1 MRTLTGFS
9 KHAITL
15 LLVLCAGFH
24 LYTAAFGIFTTL
36 LQRSIHLLLLVPLCF
51 LFYPALSTSPQD
63 RPSLF
68 DWAWALFAA
77 FGELFIIID
86 HARIYSRMEHLTPLI
101 NTELIFGSIA
111 IIVIIEATRRC
122 VSRIL
127 AIITTVSLLYMV
139 IGHWSL
145 FGYFQHPQIPF
156 QRVIEQL
163 YLLGEQGIH
172 GVVVGVSSTYVF
184 LFVLFGAFLIHTDV
198 GTYIMDLAS
207 SLFGRSKGGPAKVA
221 VASSCLFGSI
231 SGSGPA
237 NVYATGSFTIPMMKK
252 MGYKAHFA
260 AAVESAAS
268 TGGQYMPPVMG
279 AVGFIIAEVT
289 ATPYYEVCRQ
299 AALSAILYYFA
310 IICMVQFEANK
321 LGLKGIP
328 KENIKNWR
336 HLIKKVYLI
345 SPILL
350 ILGMV
355 VLKYTPFMAA
365 LAGICLSFVLSFVS
379 KETRLTPLR
388 LIKVLAEGSQ
398 NAIMIAVAC
407 SSVGIVAASVI
418 YTGVGLQLTS
428 MVMTIAS
435 QSIYLAPLLTM
446 VICILLGMGV
456 PCVPAYVV
464 TSVIT
469 LPIMTRLGFS
479 GLGPHLF
486 ILYYAVIA
494 SVTPPVAVSECL
506 CRASIANSNPMTTA
520 FAAARI
526 AFVGFVI
533 PFLFL
538 FNNALLLLGDW
549 KEIFISTALASII
562 VILGS
567 MAMVGYCRNR
577 LSTMTRC
584 LCLVACIACA
594 YLIVT

>member
-1 MRTLTGFS
+1 MRNITGPSRYTITFLLT
-9 KHAITL
+9 
-15 LLVLCAGFH
+15 VCACFH

-36 LQRSIHLLLLVPLCF
+36 IQRSVHLVFLIPLCF
-51 LFYPALSTSPQD
+51 LFYPALSNSPKD

-68 DWAWALFAA
+68 DWGWAGLATM
-77 FGELFIIID
+77 GELFIIVD
-86 HARIYSRMEHLTPLI
+86 HARIYSRMEHLTQLL

-111 IIVIIEATRRC
+111 VIVIIEATRRC

-127 AIITTVSLLYMV
+127 AGITTVSLIYML
-139 IGHWSL
+139 IGHL
-145 FGYFQHPQIPF
+145 PVFGYFQHPQIQF
-156 QRVIEQL
+156 QRVVEQL

-237 NVYATGSFTIPMMKK
+237 NVYATGSFTIPMMKQ
-252 MGYKAHFA
+252 MGYKPHFA

-289 ATPYYEVCRQ
+289 GTPYYEVCRQ
-299 AALSAILYYFA
+299 AAFSAIMYYFA
-310 IICMVQFEANK
+310 ILCMVQFEANK
-321 LGLKGIP
+321 LGLQGIP
-328 KENIKNWR
+328 KEKIKNWP
-336 HLIKKVYLI
+336 HLVRNFYLI

-350 ILGMV
+350 ILGMII
-355 VLKYTPFMAA
+355 LKYTPFMAA
-365 LAGICLSFVLSFVS
+365 LAGICLSFILSFAS
-379 KETRLTPLR
+379 KETRLTPLK

-407 SSVGIVAASVI
+407 ASVGIVAASII

-428 MVMTIAS
+428 MVMGIAEH
-435 QSIYLAPLLTM
+435 SIYLAPLLTM
-446 VICILLGMGV
+446 IICMALGMGV

-469 LPIMTRLGFS
+469 LPIMTKLGFT

-494 SVTPPVAVSECL
+494 SVTPPVAVSAYAA
-506 CRASIANSNPMTTA
+506 ASIAGSNPMTTA
-520 FAAARI
+520 FTASRI
-526 AFVGFVI
+526 AFVGFLI

-538 FNNALLLLGDW
+538 FNKSLLLLGNLSG
-549 KEIFISTALASII
+549 ILIHGALTIAV

-567 MAMVGYCRNR
+567 MAMIGYCRSR
-577 LSTMTRC
+577 LNTGMRAVC
-584 LCLVACIACA
+584 LAGCLLCA

>member
-1 MRTLTGFS
+1 MRNITGLS

-15 LLVLCAGFH
+15 LLVICAGFH
-24 LYTAAFGIFTTL
+24 LYTAAFGVFTTL
-36 LQRSIHLLLLVPLCF
+36 LQRSFHLLFLVPLCF
-51 LFYPALSTSPQD
+51 LFYPAFSNSPQE
-63 RPSLF
+63 RPSFF
-68 DWAWALFAA
+68 DWLWAGLAVAA
-77 FGELFIIID
+77 ELFVVIE
-86 HARIYSRMEHLTPLI
+86 HERIYLRMEHLTPLL
-101 NTELIFGSIA
+101 NTELIFGSIG
-111 IIVIIEATRRC
+111 IIIIIEATRRS
-122 VSRIL
+122 VSRVL
-127 AIITTVSLLYMV
+127 AIITTVSLLYML
-139 IGHWSL
+139 IGHWSI
-145 FGYFQHPQIPF
+145 FGYFQHPEIPF

-163 YLLGEQGIH
+163 YLLGEQGVH

-184 LFVLFGAFLIHTDV
+184 LFVLFGAFLIYTDV

-207 SLFGRSKGGPAKVA
+207 TLFGRSKGGPAKVA

-252 MGYKAHFA
+252 MGYRSHFA

-299 AALSAILYYFA
+299 AILSALLYYFA
-310 IICMVQFEANK
+310 ILCMVHFEANR

-328 KENIKNWR
+328 KEDLRGWR
-336 HLIKKVYLI
+336 YLCRNFYLI

-350 ILGMV
+350 ILFMII
-355 VLKYTPFMAA
+355 LKYTPFLAA
-365 LAGICLSFVLSFVS
+365 LTGIILSFLLSFVS
-379 KETRLTPLR
+379 KETRLTPKR

-428 MVMTIAS
+428 LVMTIAQ

-446 VICILLGMGV
+446 IICIALGMGV

-469 LPIMTRLGFS
+469 LPIMTKLGFT

-494 SVTPPVAVSECL
+494 SVTPPVAVSAYAA
-506 CRASIANSNPMTTA
+506 ASIAGSNPMSTA
-520 FAAARI
+520 FTAARI

-533 PFLFL
+533 PFLLL
-538 FNNALLLLGDW
+538 FNESLLLLGDL
-549 KEIFISTALASII
+549 KGIILNTTLAC
-562 VILGS
+562 VVVVLGS
-567 MAMVGYCRNR
+567 MGMIGYFRSKLSPAMRG
-577 LSTMTRC
+577 
-584 LCLVACIACA
+584 LCLACCLACV

>member
-1 MRTLTGFS
+1 MRDITGFS
-9 KHAITL
+9 KHAITIL
-15 LLVLCAGFH
+15 LTVCAGFH
-24 LYTAAFGIFTTL
+24 LYTAAFGVFTTL
-36 LQRSIHLLLLVPLCF
+36 LQRSVHLVLLVPLCF
-51 LFYPALSTSPQD
+51 LYYPAFSSSPQD
-63 RPSLF
+63 RPSVF
-68 DWAWALFAA
+68 DWIWAGLAA
-77 FGELFIIID
+77 AAELFVIID
-86 HARIYSRMEHLTPLI
+86 HGRIYTRMEHLTPLLDA
-101 NTELIFGSIA
+101 ELVFGSIA
-111 IIVIIEATRRC
+111 IVIIIEAARRC

-127 AIITTVSLLYMV
+127 ALITTISLIYMV
-139 IGHWSL
+139 IGHWPV
-145 FGYFQHPQIPF
+145 FGYFQHPEIPF

-163 YLLGEQGIH
+163 YLLGEQGVH

-184 LFVLFGAFLIHTDV
+184 LFVLFGAFLIYTDV

-207 SLFGRSKGGPAKVA
+207 RLFGRSKGGPAKVA

-237 NVYATGSFTIPMMKK
+237 NVYATGSFTIPMMRK
-252 MGYKAHFA
+252 MGYRGHFA

-289 ATPYYEVCRQ
+289 GTPYYEVCRQ
-299 AALSAILYYFA
+299 AVLSALLYYFA
-310 IICMVQFEANK
+310 ILCMVQFEANK

-328 KENIKNWR
+328 REELKTWQYLCRNF
-336 HLIKKVYLI
+336 YLI

-350 ILGMV
+350 ILGMIIM
-355 VLKYTPFMAA
+355 KYTPFMAA
-365 LAGICLSFVLSFVS
+365 LTGICLSFLLSFVS

-388 LIKVLAEGSQ
+388 LINVLAEGSR

-428 MVMTIAS
+428 MVMAVA
-435 QSIYLAPLLTM
+435 QHSIYLAPLLTM
-446 VICILLGMGV
+446 VICIALGMGV

-464 TSVIT
+464 TGVIT
-469 LPIMTRLGFS
+469 LPIMAKLGFT

-494 SVTPPVAVSECL
+494 SVTPPVAVSAYAA
-506 CRASIANSNPMTTA
+506 ASIAGSNPMTTA
-520 FAAARI
+520 FTAARI

-538 FNNALLLLGDW
+538 FNDSLLLLGDL
-549 KEIFISTALASII
+549 KGILIATTLACI
-562 VILGS
+562 VVVLGS
-567 MAMVGYCRNR
+567 MGMIGHFRSR
-577 LSTMTRC
+577 LSTPVRL
-584 LCLVACIACA
+584 LCLGGCLACI
-594 YLIVT
+594 YLIVS